1 MTGKKTSPTI
11 ARRDL
16 LRIAPAVGIAACAT
30 PAAAA
35 QNDAP
40 EGPPDLRQPR
50 LADTPH
56 TRTYYTLARS

>member
-1 MTGKKTSPTI
+1 MTGKKTSPTV

-16 LRIAPAVGIAACAT
+16 LCIAPAVGIAACAT
-30 PAAAA
+30 PAAA

-40 EGPPDLRQPR
+40 EGPPDPRQPR